1 MVFAYIKEGVI
12 GALWP
17 ANNPSEAQRL
27 TLLGLRLV
35 CDLDHLAPTVGSAA
49 FADMVR
55 AHQLAA
61 LLAGH
66 QRRRSQALVLAPV
79 AAAVAR
85 DFGLWYGTHLSYLL
99 LLYG

>member
-1 MVFAYIKEGVI
+1 
-12 GALWP
+12 
-17 ANNPSEAQRL
+17 
-27 TLLGLRLV
+27 
-35 CDLDHLAPTVGSAA
+35 
-49 FADMVR
+49 MVR